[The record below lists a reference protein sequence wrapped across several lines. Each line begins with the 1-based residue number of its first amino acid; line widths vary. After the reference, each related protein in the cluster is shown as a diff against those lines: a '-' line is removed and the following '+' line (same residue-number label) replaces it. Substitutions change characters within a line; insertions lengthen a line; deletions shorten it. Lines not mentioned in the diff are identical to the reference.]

1 MSNATNNTWWDNDR
15 MSHKETAE
23 MLGIKTGSL
32 SSGLSRGLYHFKRYK
47 VGRKYWYRKSEV
59 LASIE
64 QNHAA

>member
-1 MSNATNNTWWDNDR
+1 MIETWWENDR
-15 MSHKETAE
+15 MSHTETAK

-47 VGRKYWYRKSEV
+47 VGRQYWYRKSEV

-64 QNHAA
+64 ENHAA